1 MADSALHPRP
11 SPIIKN
17 ARDKN
22 SYLYCCRFDSMV
34 TWKLKHF
41 IELRPDELYDMLA
54 LRSEIFV
61 VEQNCVY
68 LDLDYKDKTAYHL
81 TANTREKTIACA
93 RILAPGISYPE
104 ASIGR
109 VCCHRRFREIG
120 LGKELMR
127 RAIDACVMIY
137 PKHAIRISAQVY
149 LQKFYEDL
157 GFQAKGAKYLEDEI
171 EHIEMLLK

>member
-1 MADSALHPRP
+1 ML
-11 SPIIKN
+11 
-17 ARDKN
+17 
-22 SYLYCCRFDSMV
+22 FDRMV
-34 TWKLKHF
+34 RWTSKYF
-41 IELRPDELYDMLA
+41 TELTVDELYDMLA

-68 LDLDYKDKTAYHL
+68 ADLDFKDKRAYHL
-81 TANTREKTIACA
+81 MASTEKKTIACA
-93 RILAPGISYPE
+93 RILAPGTSYPE
-104 ASIGR
+104 SSIGR
-109 VCCHRRFREIG
+109 VCCHNRFREIG

-127 RAIDACVMIY
+127 RAIDTCLTIY

-157 GFQAKGAKYLEDEI
+157 GFQAKGTIYLEDEI